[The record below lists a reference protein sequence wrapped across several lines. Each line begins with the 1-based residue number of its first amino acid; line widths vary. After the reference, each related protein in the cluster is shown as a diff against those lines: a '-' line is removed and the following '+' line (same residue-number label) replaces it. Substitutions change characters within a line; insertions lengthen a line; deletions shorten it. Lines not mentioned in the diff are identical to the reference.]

1 MTNCVDMPKNGCNTF
16 FKQSH
21 SSEKTII
28 LGFAIEP
35 LPYAPESEV
44 VGDLG
49 LRRYTGEILIWISA
63 PEPAP
68 ALTETQTRMEDHLG
82 SLVFR
87 DVQTNKVAYMSQDLP
102 QRAIKLGQFPYR
114 VTFHTN

>member
-1 MTNCVDMPKNGCNTF
+1 MLLNPCHN
-16 FKQSH
+16 
-21 SSEKTII
+21 
-28 LGFAIEP
+28 
-35 LPYAPESEV
+35 APELEV

-49 LRRYTGEILIWISA
+49 LRRYTGGILIWISA

-82 SLVFR
+82 SLVYR
-87 DVQTNKVAYMSQDLP
+87 DVRTNRVAYMSQDLP